1 MASAG
6 TCCVSSRRR
15 TRAERNHVNTRRSVP
30 LVVVV
35 WVVVGC
41 IVAGSHHFFDN
52 LHSLGP
58 ILTAILAVLL
68 WPLILLGVKISIS

>member
-1 MASAG
+1 M
-6 TCCVSSRRR
+6 
-15 TRAERNHVNTRRSVP
+15 NTRRSVP
-30 LVVVV
+30 LVVMV